1 MAARDTQDD
10 AARVLVVDDDA
21 ALAEMVQI
29 VLQREGYLTYWCDN
43 GADAVDSCTG
53 FRPDLILL
61 DLMLPGRNGIEVCR
75 DIRRTSGVP
84 IIMLTARSETAD
96 VVSGLESG
104 ADDYVSKPF
113 KTKELVARIRARL
126 RQPNDLAAPD
136 VITLGGLVIDTA
148 AHRVTRGGGG
158 AEIMLTPWSS
168 RSSSPW
174 LADPMSSSAETPCSR
189 RCGAISAAPPTPDWS
204 TSTSSDCAPR
214 SSWTRNT
221 LASSSR
227 CEAPD
232 TEPVGKN
239 ADRWPGSLGRDVSH
253 TSPPHAACGG
263 RPCRCG

>member
-148 AHRVTRGGGG
+148 AHRVTRDG
-158 AEIMLTPWSS
+158 AEIMLTPLEFEILVALARRPNVVLSRDTLLEEVWGYQ
-168 RSSSPW
+168 RSSTDTRLVNVHVQRLRSKIE
-174 LADPMSSSAETPCSR
+174 LDPEHPRLIITVR
-189 RCGAISAAPPTPDWS
+189 GAGYRA
-204 TSTSSDCAPR
+204 
-214 SSWTRNT
+214 
-221 LASSSR
+221 
-227 CEAPD
+227 
-232 TEPVGKN
+232 
-239 ADRWPGSLGRDVSH
+239 
-253 TSPPHAACGG
+253 GG
-263 RPCRCG
+263 EER

>member
-29 VLQREGYLTYWCDN
+29 VLQREGYLTHWCDN

-148 AHRVTRGGGG
+148 AHRVTRDG
-158 AEIMLTPWSS
+158 AEIMLTPLELEILVALAHRPNVVLSRDTLLEEVWGYQ
-168 RSSSPW
+168 RSS
-174 LADPMSSSAETPCSR
+174 ADTRLVNVHVQRLRSKIELDPEHPRLIITVR
-189 RCGAISAAPPTPDWS
+189 GAGYRA
-204 TSTSSDCAPR
+204 
-214 SSWTRNT
+214 
-221 LASSSR
+221 
-227 CEAPD
+227 
-232 TEPVGKN
+232 
-239 ADRWPGSLGRDVSH
+239 
-253 TSPPHAACGG
+253 GG
-263 RPCRCG
+263 EER

>member
-29 VLQREGYLTYWCDN
+29 VLQREGDLTYWCDN

-148 AHRVTRGGGG
+148 AHRVTRDG
-158 AEIMLTPWSS
+158 AEIMLTPLELEILVALAHRPNVVLSRDTLLEEVWGYQ
-168 RSSSPW
+168 RSS
-174 LADPMSSSAETPCSR
+174 ADTRLVNVHVQRLRSKIELDPEHPRLIITVR
-189 RCGAISAAPPTPDWS
+189 GAGYRA
-204 TSTSSDCAPR
+204 
-214 SSWTRNT
+214 
-221 LASSSR
+221 
-227 CEAPD
+227 
-232 TEPVGKN
+232 
-239 ADRWPGSLGRDVSH
+239 
-253 TSPPHAACGG
+253 GG
-263 RPCRCG
+263 EER